1 MSREDPIG
9 CPFSSFAKWGHS
21 SFSKTRVSSELQME
35 DRMRESAGTALKG
48 KGDMQNEKS
57 SKDYFRTFQLK
68 LSKEFT
74 SSPLLAGIFPAEER
88 GGLQR

>member
-1 MSREDPIG
+1 MS
-9 CPFSSFAKWGHS
+9 K
-21 SFSKTRVSSELQME
+21 
-35 DRMRESAGTALKG
+35 SAGTALKG
-48 KGDMQNEKS
+48 KGDMQNEKY